1 MFQQE
6 TICPD
11 CNGSGKTYARVCSN
25 CRGKG
30 FYTKKK
36 DIEIEIPAG
45 VDTGTQ
51 LRISGKGSAGKNG
64 GPNGDIYIEFKVK
77 EHPLFERKEDDIYLQ
92 LPITIT
98 DAILGC
104 KKEIPTIYGNV
115 VMAIDAGT
123 QNDTKLRIKGKG
135 VENPN
140 TGRKG
145 DMYII
150 VNVVVPT
157 KLDRNQKDLIK
168 QLSETDLENSSEFK
182 NIKKYMD

>member
-1 MFQQE
+1 
-6 TICPD
+6 
-11 CNGSGKTYARVCSN
+11 
-25 CRGKG
+25 
-30 FYTKKK
+30 
-36 DIEIEIPAG
+36 
-45 VDTGTQ
+45 
-51 LRISGKGSAGKNG
+51 
-64 GPNGDIYIEFKVK
+64 
-77 EHPLFERKEDDIYLQ
+77 
-92 LPITIT
+92 
-98 DAILGC
+98 
-104 KKEIPTIYGNV
+104 
-115 VMAIDAGT
+115 MAIDAGT

-182 NIKKYMD
+182 NLKKYMD

>member
-1 MFQQE
+1 
-6 TICPD
+6 
-11 CNGSGKTYARVCSN
+11 
-25 CRGKG
+25 
-30 FYTKKK
+30 
-36 DIEIEIPAG
+36 
-45 VDTGTQ
+45 
-51 LRISGKGSAGKNG
+51 
-64 GPNGDIYIEFKVK
+64 
-77 EHPLFERKEDDIYLQ
+77 
-92 LPITIT
+92 
-98 DAILGC
+98 
-104 KKEIPTIYGNV
+104 
-115 VMAIDAGT
+115 MAIDAGT

-150 VNVVVPT
+150 VNVIVPT

>member
-1 MFQQE
+1 
-6 TICPD
+6 
-11 CNGSGKTYARVCSN
+11 
-25 CRGKG
+25 
-30 FYTKKK
+30 
-36 DIEIEIPAG
+36 
-45 VDTGTQ
+45 
-51 LRISGKGSAGKNG
+51 
-64 GPNGDIYIEFKVK
+64 
-77 EHPLFERKEDDIYLQ
+77 
-92 LPITIT
+92 
-98 DAILGC
+98 
-104 KKEIPTIYGNV
+104 
-115 VMAIDAGT
+115 MAIDAGT

>member
-1 MFQQE
+1 MM
-6 TICPD
+6 
-11 CNGSGKTYARVCSN
+11 SLK
-25 CRGKG
+25 
-30 FYTKKK
+30 
-36 DIEIEIPAG
+36 IPAG

-77 EHPLFERKEDDIYLQ
+77 EHPLFERKDDDIYLQ

-135 VENPN
+135 IENPN
-140 TGRKG
+140 SGRKG

-157 KLDRNQKDLIK
+157 KLDRNQKELIK

-182 NIKKYMD
+182 TIKKYMD